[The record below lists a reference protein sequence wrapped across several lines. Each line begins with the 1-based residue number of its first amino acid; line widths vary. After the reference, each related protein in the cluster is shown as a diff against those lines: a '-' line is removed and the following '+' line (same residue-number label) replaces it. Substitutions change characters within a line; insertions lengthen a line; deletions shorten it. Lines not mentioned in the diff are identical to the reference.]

1 MILVGITKLDC
12 QIVKENSII
21 QTADTSKSLRH
32 ARLDETYH
40 SAFGAL
46 TESEHV
52 FMQNGFQFVRE
63 RLKEGSMHIVEFG
76 FGTGLN
82 ALLVLSRAQDI
93 KIHYETIELYPLSW
107 NLIEQ
112 LQYPQ
117 LIGKPEL
124 ETYFRQLHE
133 CEFAKLQAVTN
144 QFSFVKHQLDFLK
157 FQSLAET
164 VDLVFFDAFS
174 PQKQPEL
181 WTKEV
186 FSRIYD
192 SLKPEGVLVTYSSKG
207 SVKHNLRE
215 SGFQLQRLKGP
226 AGKRH
231 VLRAIKAAAF

>member
-1 MILVGITKLDC
+1 M
-12 QIVKENSII
+12 KENHIF
-21 QTADTSKSLRH
+21 QTADASKSLLN
-32 ARLDETYH
+32 AQLDESYH
-40 SAFGAL
+40 SSFGAL

-52 FMQNGFQFVRE
+52 FIQNGFQFVRE
-63 RLKEGSMHIVEFG
+63 RLLADSMHIVEFG

-82 ALLVLSRAQDI
+82 ALLVLSRAQHI
-93 KIHYETIELYPLSW
+93 KIHYETIELYPLNWS
-107 NLIEQ
+107 LIEQ
-112 LQYPQ
+112 LHYPQ

-124 ETYFRQLHE
+124 ESCFKQLHE

-144 QFSFVKHQLDFLK
+144 NFSFVKHQLDFLN
-157 FQSLAET
+157 FQALPET

-181 WTKEV
+181 WTKLM

-192 SLKPEGVLVTYSSKG
+192 SLKPAGVLVTYSSKG
-207 SVKHNLRE
+207 SVKNNLRD
-215 SGFQLQRLKGP
+215 SGFELQRLKGP